1 MLNPFPQDIL
11 AHDRKAARAAVDRT
25 LVEKKTPEGSDQAA
39 AISADTNDLALYNSR
54 IIDNY
59 VKLIKKRYS
68 HVDINA
74 LLKYAGMTSYEV
86 ADQGHWFTQDQINR
100 FHSRLAEYT
109 DHDIAR
115 EAGRYAA
122 SPDAIGVMRQYA
134 LGLVGPEKAYQ
145 NISKA
150 AAQISRSST
159 FESTSLAPNKVE
171 IRVIPKPG
179 VREQS
184 FQCENR
190 KGFLEAIALAFT
202 NRLPHLEHP
211 ECRFRGDPHC
221 RYVITWDNTYSIIWE
236 KLNRY
241 LLVVLFLSGVFLVSV
256 YPKLPFNLVFPWV
269 AIIFLLL
276 SLIGV
281 TMQKNELKKS
291 MTNLWDS
298 TEKLVDQISVNY
310 NNAIMTNEIGQ
321 VISGQLSVRNM
332 LDQVVKISE
341 KRLNFDRGLL
351 LLANSSRTFLEYKGG
366 FGYSG
371 ELEKSLPN
379 IQFRLDNPKS
389 QGIFIVSYREKKP
402 FLVND
407 IDAIESNLSPRS
419 VAFAR
424 KTGTRAFICC
434 PIICD
439 GESMGIFA
447 VDNVQSKRPLVQSDM
462 SLIIG
467 IASIIGISIRN
478 IELLRG
484 KERLFRS
491 ILKVLATSID
501 ARDPLT
507 SGHSEKVTEYTI
519 GICKELGLG
528 EDYKE
533 MIRVAALLHD
543 YGKIGIPDAILKKP
557 EMLTPDEYEI
567 VKTHAQRTR
576 DILDQVDF
584 EGLFRE
590 VPPIAG
596 GHHER
601 YDGNGY
607 PLGLIGE
614 EIPLGARIIAVADF
628 FEAITAKRHYRK
640 PMDADE
646 ALFQLKK
653 RSGTHF
659 DPQVVTAFIHYFC
672 THASNDQIPTIPQRL
687 ENKKNLMR

>member
-11 AHDRKAARAAVDRT
+11 AHDKKAAKTVVDRV
-25 LVEKKTPEGSDQAA
+25 LVKETVSEGSDQA

-59 VKLIKKRYS
+59 VKLIKKRYR

-86 ADQGHWFTQDQINR
+86 ADQGHWFTQEQINR

-159 FESTSLAPNKVE
+159 YESTSLAPNKVE

-179 VREQS
+179 VKEQS

-211 ECRFRGDPHC
+211 ECHFRGDPHC

-321 VISGQLSVRNM
+321 VISGQLSVPNM

-351 LLANSSRTFLEYKGG
+351 LLANSSRTLLEYQGG
-366 FGYSG
+366 FGYSN
-371 ELEKSLPN
+371 ELEKMLAN
-379 IQFRLDNPKS
+379 TQFRLDNPKS
-389 QGIFIVSYREKKP
+389 QGIFVVSYREKKP
-402 FLVND
+402 FLIND
-407 IDAIESNLSPRS
+407 INAIESNLSPRS

-424 KTGTRAFICC
+424 KTGTRSFICC
-434 PIICD
+434 PILCD

-528 EDYKE
+528 R
-533 MIRVAALLHD
+533 I
-543 YGKIGIPDAILKKP
+543 
-557 EMLTPDEYEI
+557 
-567 VKTHAQRTR
+567 TR
-576 DILDQVDF
+576 
-584 EGLFRE
+584 R
-590 VPPIAG
+590 
-596 GHHER
+596 
-601 YDGNGY
+601 
-607 PLGLIGE
+607 
-614 EIPLGARIIAVADF
+614 
-628 FEAITAKRHYRK
+628 
-640 PMDADE
+640 
-646 ALFQLKK
+646 
-653 RSGTHF
+653 
-659 DPQVVTAFIHYFC
+659 
-672 THASNDQIPTIPQRL
+672 
-687 ENKKNLMR
+687 